1 MRPDNALTNSL
12 MLLKPFE
19 YAAELKAADV
29 PVGPVEFTGMIR
41 GLFGLVDAT
50 DRAYRE
56 INRSIQ
62 GGV

>member
-1 MRPDNALTNSL
+1 